1 MDNPLILRLP
11 VNQRRKMKNKFNAI
25 SQTDV
30 IEVGD
35 NSIAQYA
42 KQSRFVIKGSAIL
55 QTLKKTPLAGY
66 GSCRACGCKG
76 YISKHNGSH
85 ECKICGHHYDRHN

>member
-1 MDNPLILRLP
+1 
-11 VNQRRKMKNKFNAI
+11 MKNKLNAI

-30 IEVGD
+30 IEVED

-42 KQSRFVIKGSAIL
+42 NQSRFVIKGKSIL
-55 QTLKKTPLAGY
+55 LDTLKKNPMAGY

-85 ECKICGHHYDRHN
+85 ECKICNHHYDRHN